1 MSTTYKG
8 IDVSKYQGDINWESV
23 KNDGITFAF
32 IRVGWAG
39 YEGGIDEGFD
49 PYFDKNM
56 KNAIKAGINVGVY
69 VYSYCKSTT
78 AAKRAAKEAINL
90 FKKYEI
96 TMPIAFDM
104 EDSNTYKSFSKDAN
118 NSIAKSFLDEIL
130 SNGYYP
136 ILYTYTSFANTH
148 LNLNS
153 LREYDLWLADYR
165 GYMGIDGA
173 SIWQYS
179 SSGSVNGINGR
190 VDMNIAYKDY
200 PSIIN
205 GGENN
210 NMLDF
215 YEVFG
220 TKNCQ
225 VFITTDVNKVDTSY
239 NNGTLKSGMY
249 YPILSDVGIGND
261 SYHWYRIYVNGET
274 KYAVLLDDRSRIT
287 QLSAGD
293 AVNNIVKQVP
303 TQDTTEKD
311 KEIESLKKTVEEE
324 KLKTQE
330 ATSKATSYLEKINNA
345 KKALE

>member
-8 IDVSKYQGDINWESV
+8 IDVSKYQGEINWESV

-56 KNAIKAGINVGVY
+56 ENAIKAGINVGVY

-130 SNGYYP
+130 NNGYYP
-136 ILYTYTSFANTH
+136 ILYTYTNFANTY

-179 SSGSVNGINGR
+179 SSGTVKGISGR
-190 VDMNIAYKDY
+190 VDMNNSYKDY
-200 PSIIN
+200 PSIIK
-205 GGENN
+205 GGD

-220 TKNCQ
+220 SKNCEC
-225 VFITTDVNKVDTSY
+225 FTTTDVNKVDKSY
-239 NNGTLKSGMY
+239 NNGKLKSGCL
-249 YPILSDVGIGND
+249 YPVLADCGVGSDGF
-261 SYHWYRIYVNGET
+261 HWYRLYVDGTT
-274 KYAVLLDDRSRIT
+274 KYGVLLDDRSKIT
-287 QLSAGD
+287 ALSAGD
-293 AVNNIVKQVP
+293 AISNIAKQVP
-303 TQDTTEKD
+303 CQDTAEKD
-311 KEIESLKKTVEEE
+311 NEIAELKKSLEQE
-324 KLKTQE
+324 KKNV
-330 ATSKATSYLEKINNA
+330 ATANKLASSYLSKINNA

>member
-1 MSTTYKG
+1 MELLG
-8 IDVSKYQGDINWESV
+8 IDVSKYQGSIDWQKV
-23 KNDGITFAF
+23 ATDGIKFAF

-49 PYFDKNM
+49 PYFDTNIKE
-56 KNAIKAGINVGVY
+56 AISAGLDVGVY
-69 VYSYCKSTT
+69 VYSYCKSTN
-78 AAKRAAKEAINL
+78 AARKAARAVVEKCKPYKL
-90 FKKYEI
+90 

-104 EDSNTYKSFSKDAN
+104 EDSNTYKNFSKDAN
-118 NSIAKSFLDEIL
+118 NSIAKSFLETIE
-130 SNGYYP
+130 SSGYYP
-136 ILYTYTSFANTH
+136 ILYTYTSFANSYLNM
-148 LNLNS
+148 LNLTN
-153 LREYDLWLADYR
+153 YDLWLADYR

-179 SSGSVNGINGR
+179 SSGNVNGIEGR

-225 VFITTDVNKVDTSY
+225 VFTTTDVNKVDSSY

-249 YPILSDVGIGND
+249 YPILSDVGIGSD

-293 AVNNIVKQVP
+293 AINNIVKQVP
-303 TQDTTEKD
+303 TQDSTEKD
-311 KEIESLKKTVEEE
+311 KEIESLKKKVEEE

>member
-1 MSTTYKG
+1 MGIKG
-8 IDVSKYQGDINWESV
+8 IDVSKYQGSIDWQKVASDGV
-23 KNDGITFAF
+23 KFAF

-39 YEGGIDEGFD
+39 YEGSIDEGFD
-49 PYFDKNM
+49 PYFDTNM
-56 KNAIKAGINVGVY
+56 KGAISAGLAVGVY

-78 AAKRAAKEAINL
+78 ASKRTAEEIVQKCKN
-90 FKKYEI
+90 YNI

-104 EDSNTYKSFSKDAN
+104 EDSNTYKNFSKEAN
-118 NSIAKSFLDEIL
+118 NSIAKSFLETIE

-136 ILYTYTSFANTH
+136 ILYTYTSFANSYLNM
-148 LNLNS
+148 LNLNN
-153 LREYDLWLADYR
+153 YDLWLADYR